1 MSTRAAIWTALL
13 HSARWERYYA
23 IRASRFRRWEMAI
36 RFVLLGSAMGAI
48 TSFLAET
55 PAALRIASGVFIAL
69 VVAYDFAVEPARNAA
84 TLALIRDE
92 CGRLKLALSDL
103 WQQQPSLA
111 DEEAR
116 RLLTELNSNLHNI
129 TAKDQTATSNRINE
143 QTTDAVFAE
152 AKRMGYVT

>member
-23 IRASRFRRWEMAI
+23 IRARRFRRLEMAI
-36 RFVLLGSAMGAI
+36 RFMLLGSAMGAI
-48 TSFLAET
+48 TSFLAEM
-55 PAALRIASGVFIAL
+55 PAAIRIASGVFIAV

-92 CGRLKLALSDL
+92 CGRLKLALSAL
-103 WQQQPSLA
+103 WRQQPSLE

-116 RLLTELNSNLHNI
+116 RLLKELNGNLHNI

-152 AKRMGYVT
+152 AKSMGYVT